1 MGLIEVKQ
9 RNVIQ
14 IQSLKS
20 KWSDGVTIPE
30 NPPELLWVVYEGE
43 KIVGI
48 FSNWEAASIS
58 VGALYWAQ
66 QTKQFLRE
74 KALEEEKKNPGTSP
88 KPDD

>member
-9 RNVIQ
+9 RDVIQ

-20 KWSDGVTIPE
+20 KWVEGVTIPA
-30 NPPELLWVVYEGE
+30 NPPKLLWVVYEGE
-43 KIVGI
+43 KIAGI
-48 FSNWEAASIS
+48 FSTWEEASIL

-66 QTKQFLRE
+66 QTRQFLRE

-88 KPDD
+88 KPSD

>member
-9 RNVIQ
+9 RDVIQ

-20 KWSDGVTIPE
+20 EWSDGVTIPA

-48 FSNWEAASIS
+48 FSNWEEASIL

-66 QTKQFLRE
+66 QTRQFLRE

-88 KPDD
+88 KPGD